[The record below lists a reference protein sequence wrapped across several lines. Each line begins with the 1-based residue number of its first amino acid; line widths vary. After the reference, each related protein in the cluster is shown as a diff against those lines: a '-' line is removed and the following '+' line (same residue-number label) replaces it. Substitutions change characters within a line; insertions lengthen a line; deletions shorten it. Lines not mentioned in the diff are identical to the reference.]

1 MAAPPEPI
9 EVTLRD
15 GTRAWIRPIRPDD
28 KDRLQEGLQRLS
40 PESRYLRFHT
50 GVDRLSESQL
60 RYLTEIDYAD
70 HMAWVAVDTDQP
82 GTPGMGVARYV
93 RLPAEPDI
101 AEAAVTVIDEH
112 QGKGLGSVL
121 LNVLSRSAIE
131 HGIRVLR
138 NYVLVENEAML
149 RLLDE
154 LGAQRHDEGD
164 GVYRV
169 DMPLPADPRDLPE
182 TPAKG
187 VLRAT
192 ARRRL
197 PPFRHLADR
206 LGITGD
212 RRS

>member
-1 MAAPPEPI
+1 MAAPPEPV

-15 GTRAWIRPIRPDD
+15 GTRVRIRPIRPDD
-28 KDRLQEGLQRLS
+28 KARLQEGLQRLS
-40 PESRYLRFHT
+40 PQSRYLRFHT
-50 GVDRLSESQL
+50 GVDRLSDAQL

-70 HMAWVAVDTDQP
+70 HMAWVAVDPDRHEAA
-82 GTPGMGVARYV
+82 GMGVARYV
-93 RLPAEPDI
+93 RLPAEPDV

-121 LNVLSRSAIE
+121 LTVLSRSAIE

-149 RLLDE
+149 ALLDE
-154 LGAQRHDEGD
+154 LGAQRYEESEGL
-164 GVYRV
+164 YRV
-169 DMPLPADPRDLPE
+169 DMPLPADARDLPE

-197 PPFRHLADR
+197 PPFRHLAGR
-206 LGITGD
+206 LGLGD
-212 RRS
+212 DGPV

>member
-1 MAAPPEPI
+1 MAAPPDPV

-70 HMAWVAVDTDQP
+70 HMAWVAVDTDRP
-82 GTPGMGVARYV
+82 GAPGMGVARYV
-93 RLPAEPDI
+93 RLPAEPDV
-101 AEAAVTVIDEH
+101 AEAAVTVADEH
-112 QGKGLGSVL
+112 QGKGLGSIL
-121 LNVLSRSAIE
+121 LTVLSRSASE

-169 DMPLPADPRDLPE
+169 DMPLPADPHDLPD

-197 PPFRHLADR
+197 PPFRHLAER
-206 LGITGD
+206 LGIGGD